1 MLFHIPCLKLLLF
14 LCVVAFPS
22 AYIYFA
28 KPFINISGS
37 RLLSENAATV
47 LIYGVLTLI
56 AWLSGI
62 DGVFA
67 GFAVKGI
74 TQGWIC
80 IMSAAAILAFANLA
94 VEYLEASLPFLI
106 RNRKLPSVRPAAI
119 YSVPSVRLADILSIV
134 LAAAAEEVIFRQVI
148 IGAICTGLGWD
159 IWAGIVAGSFLY
171 GMNHVYFGRFSVVQ
185 KFSSGLVYSVL
196 FVVSGSCIWPSILC
210 HALQNILLY
219 CWSVR
224 KIKHKNKAI
233 TSSDREE
240 AQNE

>member
-1 MLFHIPCLKLLLF
+1 MLFHTPCLKLLLL

-28 KPFINISGS
+28 KPFINVRGS
-37 RLLSENAATV
+37 RLLSENVATV
-47 LIYGVLTLI
+47 LVYGVLILV

-67 GFAVKGI
+67 GVVVKRI
-74 TQGWIC
+74 AQGWIS
-80 IMSAAAILAFANLA
+80 IMSAAACLAFINLVA
-94 VEYLEASLPFLI
+94 EYLEASLPFLI

-119 YSVPSVRLADILSIV
+119 YSVPSLRLADILSIL
-134 LAAAAEEVIFRQVI
+134 LAAAAEEMIFRQVV
-148 IGAICTGLGWD
+148 IGAICTGLGWNL
-159 IWAGIVAGSFLY
+159 WAGVAAGSLIY
-171 GMNHVYFGRFSVVQ
+171 GMNHVYFGRFSVIQ

-196 FVVSGSCIWPSILC
+196 FVASGSCIWPSILC

-219 CWSVR
+219 CWSVG
-224 KIKHKNKAI
+224 KIKHKNQVI

>member
-14 LCVVAFPS
+14 LCVMAFPS
-22 AYIYFA
+22 AYIYFT
-28 KPFINISGS
+28 KPFINIRGS

-47 LIYGVLTLI
+47 LTYGVLTLI

-62 DGVFA
+62 DGVLA
-67 GFAVKGI
+67 GFAIKSM
-74 TQGWIC
+74 TRDWIC
-80 IMSAAAILAFANLA
+80 IMSAAAILAFVNLVA
-94 VEYLEASLPFLI
+94 EYLEASLPFLI
-106 RNRKLPSVRPAAI
+106 RNCKLPSVRPAAI

-134 LAAAAEEVIFRQVI
+134 LAAAAEESIFRQVI
-148 IGAICTGLGWD
+148 IGAICTGLGWNP
-159 IWAGIVAGSFLY
+159 GVGVVAGSFLY
-171 GMNHVYFGRFSVVQ
+171 SMNHVYFGRFSVIQ

-224 KIKHKNKAI
+224 KIKYKNQTIAY
-233 TSSDREE
+233 SDREE